1 MPDRRTQLLD
11 AALAVVADKGMKG
24 LTHRA
29 VDAAAQVAEGTT
41 SNYFRNRTALVE
53 AVLDRL
59 EQLDGQL
66 LRDQGSS
73 GPARTVE
80 ELADQLAALIL
91 ALAGE
96 HAGLTRARLALSL
109 DKPESVT
116 AGHFRLVGGME
127 QALSALGV
135 ADAASRSRDLADYG
149 DGVLLHLLTVRRD
162 EQPDAAAIAA
172 AVRRLLAP
180 KAPFAAMPDGDLPP
194 QPAPAPPS
202 YV

>member
-11 AALAVVADKGMKG
+11 TALAVVANKGMKG

-29 VDAAAQVAEGTT
+29 VDAAAEVAEGTT

-59 EQLDGQL
+59 EHLDTQL
-66 LRDQGSS
+66 LRDQGAA
-73 GPARTVE
+73 GPPRTLE
-80 ELADQLAALIL
+80 ELAGQLASMLL

-109 DKPESVT
+109 DRPEAVT
-116 AGHFRLVGGME
+116 AGHFRLVGGLVP
-127 QALSALGV
+127 ALTALGV
-135 ADAASRSRDLADYG
+135 PDAAARARDLADYG

-162 EQPDAAAIAA
+162 ERPDAASIAA

-180 KAPFAAMPDGDLPP
+180 
-194 QPAPAPPS
+194 
-202 YV
+202 

>member
-29 VDAAAQVAEGTT
+29 VDAAAQLAEGTT
-41 SNYFRNRTALVE
+41 SNYFRNRAALVE

-59 EQLDGQL
+59 EQLDGAILQ
-66 LRDQGSS
+66 DQGSAS
-73 GPARTVE
+73 GPPRTVE
-80 ELADQLAALIL
+80 ELAGQLAALML

-109 DKPESVT
+109 DRPEAVT

-127 QALSALGV
+127 QALTALGV
-135 ADAASRSRDLADYG
+135 SDAAARARDLADYG
-149 DGVLLHLLTVRRD
+149 DGVLLHLLTVRRRD
-162 EQPDAAAIAA
+162 SQPDAAAIAA

-180 KAPFAAMPDGDLPP
+180 
-194 QPAPAPPS
+194 
-202 YV
+202 

>member
-29 VDAAAQVAEGTT
+29 VDAAAQLAEGTT
-41 SNYFRNRTALVE
+41 SNYFRNRVALVE

-59 EQLDGQL
+59 EQLDGAL
-66 LRDQGSS
+66 LQDQGSA

-109 DKPESVT
+109 DRPEAVT

-127 QALSALGV
+127 QALTALGV
-135 ADAASRSRDLADYG
+135 SDAAARARDLADYG

-162 EQPDAAAIAA
+162 SQPDAAAIAA

-180 KAPFAAMPDGDLPP
+180 
-194 QPAPAPPS
+194 
-202 YV
+202 

>member
-11 AALAVVADKGMKG
+11 AALTVVADKGMKG

-29 VDAAAQVAEGTT
+29 VDAAAHLSEGTT
-41 SNYFRNRTALVE
+41 SNYYRNRAALVE

-59 EQLDGQL
+59 LELDAAL
-66 LRDQGSS
+66 LQDQGPA
-73 GPARTVE
+73 GPPQNVE
-80 ELADQLAALIL
+80 ELAAQLAALVL
-91 ALAGE
+91 ALAGH

-116 AGHFRLVGGME
+116 AGHFRLVGGLE
-127 QALSALGV
+127 HALAALGI
-135 ADAASRSRDLADYG
+135 ADAPARARDVADYG

-172 AVRRLLAP
+172 AVRRLL
-180 KAPFAAMPDGDLPP
+180 G
-194 QPAPAPPS
+194 
-202 YV
+202 